1 MDQLA
6 QNSYQTKNTYF
17 YKGKIEV
24 APLEMVDDILVP
36 TRCGIDSLTLNSK
49 VNHFIE
55 SKNLKLSK
63 AKCHKMH
70 IGKVSG
76 SCPTLKVHGDDMV
89 ESNQEK
95 YLGDILLN
103 NGKVDKTV
111 EDRRSKGFGLVS
123 QILAILSEVP
133 LGKFKIQMGLHL
145 RQAMLINGMMYNS
158 EAWHCLSE
166 THIKQLAEVDTHF
179 MRSLFKSHSKTS
191 IEFLHLETGTL
202 PLKFII
208 SSRRLNYLHNI
219 LKRQENEMLLKVFK
233 AQEENPLQGDFVTL
247 VKDDFKLIDVPYDE
261 NRIKSMSKKQFKIFV
276 KKKIREAAFKYLMFA
291 KKDKSKIKDLK
302 YRKLESQ
309 KYLSSKL
316 FSNYEVEL
324 LSKLRSRNL
333 DLKSNFK
340 TKFTFNNVT
349 DLKCSLNGCDEVED
363 QPHIMKCKQI
373 LDNLDE
379 TYEVSDICYED
390 IFSKSKKQNRVTK
403 LYVAL
408 LDVRSK
414 LLQKQQE
421 LQQQL

>member
-1 MDQLA
+1 ML
-6 QNSYQTKNTYF
+6 
-17 YKGKIEV
+17 YK
-24 APLEMVDDILVP
+24 L
-36 TRCGIDSLTLNSK
+36 
-49 VNHFIE
+49 
-55 SKNLKLSK
+55 
-63 AKCHKMH
+63 
-70 IGKVSG
+70 
-76 SCPTLKVHGDDMV
+76 
-89 ESNQEK
+89 
-95 YLGDILLN
+95 
-103 NGKVDKTV
+103 
-111 EDRRSKGFGLVS
+111 
-123 QILAILSEVP
+123 
-133 LGKFKIQMGLHL
+133 
-145 RQAMLINGMMYNS
+145 
-158 EAWHCLSE
+158 
-166 THIKQLAEVDTHF
+166 
-179 MRSLFKSHSKTS
+179 
-191 IEFLHLETGTL
+191 
-202 PLKFII
+202 
-208 SSRRLNYLHNI
+208 
-219 LKRQENEMLLKVFK
+219 FK
-233 AQEENPLQGDFVTL
+233 AQEENPLQGDFVNL

-291 KKDKSKIKDLK
+291 KEDKSKIKDLK

-373 LDNLDE
+373 LDNLDQ